1 MIFTTNF
8 EKDHGNPRQA
18 AGTVDGICLEQNDK
32 SVLTIPRAMKI
43 DINYLI
49 LSKILI
55 SEISTLINYH
65 GKLRHFFNKR
75 GGDDIYNDE

>member
-32 SVLTIPRAMKI
+32 SVLTIPWAMKI
-43 DINYLI
+43 DNTFYCF
-49 LSKILI
+49 
-55 SEISTLINYH
+55 H
-65 GKLRHFFNKR
+65 GKSTFLTKEVVM
-75 GGDDIYNDE
+75 IYIMMI